1 MNSLVAGGAGFL
13 GSHLCRAL
21 LDRGDTVIC
30 VDNLATG
37 FIGNVTNLAVDSR
50 FHFVV
55 HDIVEPLEK
64 NEHLQS
70 LFRTFPL
77 DRICNL
83 ASPASPRAYQ
93 RLALETLMVGSVGVK
108 NLLDLAVDMGA
119 RILQASTSEVY
130 GDPQI
135 HPQLES
141 YWGHVNPN
149 GPRSMYDE
157 SKRFAEALC
166 AVYVA
171 KYKVELRTARI
182 FNTYGPRMSPND
194 GRVVST
200 FIRQALRGD
209 PLTIFGDGNQ
219 TRSFCFVSDQIRGQ
233 LALLESDVS
242 GPVNLGNP
250 DEFTMIELAELVLK
264 LCGSSSPIVFQPLP
278 SDDPKQRRP
287 DGTKASGELGWT
299 PEIGLRAG
307 VQRTIDWHRAS
318 GVLSELGKQ
327 QGSESDQQTNL

>member
-21 LDRGDTVIC
+21 LDGGDTVIC

-37 FIGNVTNLAVDSR
+37 SIDNVTDLTDDSR
-50 FHFVV
+50 FHLVV
-55 HDIVEPLEK
+55 HDILEPLGR
-64 NEHLQS
+64 NEQLRS

-77 DRICNL
+77 NRICNL
-83 ASPASPRAYQ
+83 ASPASPPAYQ
-93 RLALETLMVGSVGVK
+93 RLALETLMVGSVGIK

-135 HPQLES
+135 HPQPES

-171 KYKVELRTARI
+171 KYGVELRTARI
-182 FNTYGPRMSPND
+182 FNTYGPRMSPDD
-194 GRVVST
+194 GRVVPT
-200 FIRQALRGD
+200 FICQALRGD
-209 PLTIFGDGNQ
+209 PLTIFGDGTQ
-219 TRSFCFVSDQIRGQ
+219 TRSFCYVSDQIRGQ
-233 LALLESDVS
+233 LALLESDVT
-242 GPVNLGNP
+242 GPVNIGNP
-250 DEFTMIELAELVLK
+250 DEFTMLELAELVLE

-278 SDDPKQRRP
+278 GDDPKQRRP
-287 DGTKASGELGWT
+287 DGSKASNDLGWT
-299 PEIGLRAG
+299 PEIDLRAG
-307 VQRTIDWHRAS
+307 VTRTIEWHRTS
-318 GVLSELGKQ
+318 GLL
-327 QGSESDQQTNL
+327 